1 MQEVTAE
8 KLGPVGHPA
17 HEVADRPCR
26 QAGGDALPAGAKG
39 GHDVDGIV
47 RRQMPDVKT
56 TVTELPESRVRVQ
69 AEVPADEVERR
80 VQDTARR
87 LGRDLKMPGFRKG
100 KVPPPIVIQRVGREY
115 VLDETVRGTLGRW
128 YVEALD
134 ASGVHPVGEPD
145 VDLGDLPSPGEA
157 LTFTIEIGVRPVAQL
172 GDYKGVDAPRREPE
186 ASDELIQAELDS
198 LRERAASLD
207 TVEEPAGE
215 GDFVVMDYVG
225 SIDGEPFEGGEGRDQ
240 LLELGS
246 GRLIPGFEEQ
256 LTGASA
262 GDERTVDVTFPDDYG
277 AEHLAGKAA
286 QFAVTVKEIKR
297 KSLPELDDEF
307 ASDHAGFDTLDELK
321 EDIAAKLREADEQRA
336 DAEYREAVLDAVV
349 AGATVDV
356 PAALVDARAREL
368 WERMLHSLGHQGISK
383 DAYLQI
389 SGKAEDEILDEAK
402 PDAEQALRREAVIA
416 AVIEAEGIEPSDG
429 DVLAALQA
437 SATRESTTPEKLRQ
451 RLESAGRLD
460 DLRDDLAQRAAID
473 LIVEHANP
481 IAPERAAARD
491 KLWTPGKD

>member
-1 MQEVTAE
+1 
-8 KLGPVGHPA
+8 
-17 HEVADRPCR
+17 
-26 QAGGDALPAGAKG
+26 
-39 GHDVDGIV
+39 
-47 RRQMPDVKT
+47 MPDVKT
-56 TVTELPESRVRVQ
+56 TVTELPESRVRVE
-69 AEVPADEVERR
+69 AEVAADEVERR

-87 LGRDLKMPGFRKG
+87 LGRELKMPGFRKG
-100 KVPPPIVIQRVGREY
+100 KVPPPMVIQRVGRDY

-134 ASGVHPVGEPD
+134 ASGIHPVGEPD
-145 VDLGDLPSPGEA
+145 VDLGDLPKPGDP

-172 GDYKGVDAPRREPE
+172 GDYKGVEAPRRDPE
-186 ASDELIQAELDS
+186 AADEAVQAELDA
-198 LRERAASLD
+198 LRERAARLD
-207 TVEEPAGE
+207 TVEEPASD

-225 SIDGEPFEGGEGRDQ
+225 SIDGETFAGGEGRDQ

-256 LTGASA
+256 LTGATA
-262 GDERTVDVTFPDDYG
+262 GEERTIDVTFPDDYG

-286 QFAVTVKEIKR
+286 QFAVTIKEVKR
-297 KSLPELDDEF
+297 KELPELDDEF
-307 ASDHAGFDTLDELK
+307 ASEQVGFDTLGELK
-321 EDIAAKLREADEQRA
+321 EDIATKLREADEQRA

-349 AGATVDV
+349 AGATVTV
-356 PAALVDARAREL
+356 PDALVEARAREL

-389 SGKAEDEILDEAK
+389 SGKTEEEILDEAK

-416 AVIEAEGIEPSDG
+416 AVIEAEDIAPSDG

-437 SATRESTTPEKLRQ
+437 SATRESTTPEKLRE

-460 DLRDDLAQRAAID
+460 ELREDLAQRAAID
-473 LIVEHANP
+473 FLVEHANP
-481 IAPERAAARD
+481 IAPERAAARE

>member
-1 MQEVTAE
+1 
-8 KLGPVGHPA
+8 
-17 HEVADRPCR
+17 VAGRSCH
-26 QAGGDALPAGAKG
+26 QTGGDALAARKKG
-39 GHDVDGIV
+39 LHGVDGIV
-47 RRQMPDVKT
+47 IRQMPDVKT
-56 TVTELPESRVRVQ
+56 TVTELPESRVRVE
-69 AEVPADEVERR
+69 AEVPAAEVERR

-134 ASGVHPVGEPD
+134 ASGIHPVGEPD
-145 VDLGDLPSPGEA
+145 VDLGDLPKAGDP
-157 LTFTIEIGVRPVAQL
+157 LTFTIEIGVRPTAQL
-172 GDYKGVDAPRREPE
+172 GDYKGVDAPKREPE
-186 ASDELIQAELDS
+186 AADEAVQAELDA
-198 LRERAASLD
+198 LRERSASLE

-225 SIDGEPFEGGEGRDQ
+225 SMDGEPFEGGEGRDQ

-256 LTGASA
+256 LKGAAA

-286 QFAVTVKEIKR
+286 RFAVTVKEVKR
-297 KSLPELDDEF
+297 KNLPELDDEF

-321 EDIAAKLREADEQRA
+321 QDIAAKLREADEQRA

-349 AGATVDV
+349 AAATVDV
-356 PAALVDARAREL
+356 PEALVDARAREL

-389 SGKAEDEILDEAK
+389 SGKTEEEILAEAK

-416 AVIEAEGIEPSDG
+416 AVVEAEDIQPSDG

-437 SATRESTTPEKLRQ
+437 SATREGTTPEKLRE

-460 DLRDDLAQRAAID
+460 ELRDDLAQRAAID
-473 LIVEHANP
+473 YITEHANA
-481 IAPERAAARD
+481 IDPERAAARD
-491 KLWTPGKD
+491 KLWTPDKG